1 MNNIDDFTLLHLFH
15 QCNHRLHTNGKF
27 HGQERLLILL
37 LEQQTLTQRE
47 LIDITGRRSAT
58 LSEQLENM
66 DKAGYIIRT
75 RNEEDRR
82 NVDVSLTPHGRDA
95 AKYAKEKRI
104 ERAHTLFSELND
116 EEKENLFQLLSKLLL
131 SWETLLAESEANEH

>member
-1 MNNIDDFTLLHLFH
+1 MNNIDDLALLHLFH

-82 NVDVSLTPHGRDA
+82 NVDVSLTPHGRDT